1 MIVTIL
7 RHGEAG
13 PAAADRERRLTSRG
27 VTDIERAAPVLVAA
41 CRSRALALPQ
51 RVLHSPWERTRA
63 TAQIVAQHLQV
74 EARPLDALAP
84 GATSLQVDEALAL
97 QESEAEAPAQ
107 HCLLVSHQPLVS
119 QLADHYL
126 GEPGLAPGLSPGA
139 LLTLSLHCV
148 APGCGSLQFWAL
160 PPAYEVA
167 R

>member
-1 MIVTIL
+1 MIATIL

-13 PAAADRERRLTSRG
+13 PAASDRERRLTSRG
-27 VTDIERAAPVLVAA
+27 VAEIERAAPALAAA
-41 CRSRALALPQ
+41 CRSRGLALPS

-63 TAQIVAQHLQV
+63 TAEIVARHLDI
-74 EARPLDALAP
+74 EAQPVDALAP
-84 GATSLQVDEALAL
+84 GAATAQVDSVL
-97 QESEAEAPAQ
+97 QHIELSADAA

-126 GEPGLAPGLSPGA
+126 GEPGLAPGLTPGA
-139 LLTLSLHCV
+139 LVTLSLDTV

-160 PPAYEVA
+160 PPAYQAA

>member
-97 QESEAEAPAQ
+97 HAVDQPGDVGDAMQHALAQVAAALAFRVAGDQQPEQVELGQGQPMGGEQAPR
-107 HCLLVSHQPLVS
+107 LVHHGVS
-119 QLADHYL
+119 
-126 GEPGLAPGLSPGA
+126 G
-139 LLTLSLHCV
+139 
-148 APGCGSLQFWAL
+148 
-160 PPAYEVA
+160 
-167 R
+167 